1 MTISCVVTAN
11 PSATISWT
19 FISTG
24 NSQTQIT
31 TSTAKYSLTTSSA
44 GSTLVIRTSNSADSG
59 TYRCSATN
67 SVGSNADTATLTV
80 SGSRSCCILSRE
92 KLFRSKNLSVFHKK
106 KLTSTKLTQHRY
118 DFTLNQFVG
127 LPVVN
132 IPSTIYTAVTGQD
145 ATIPCSV
152 SANPAVTSFSWTFIS
167 SSNSQTM
174 ITQSTSKYTLSTAS
188 SNLTIIVRSTTSA
201 DSGTYRCSATNA
213 EGTASDQTSL
223 SISGS

>member
-1 MTISCVVTAN
+1 MVTAN

-44 GSTLVIRTSNSADSG
+44 GSTLVIRTSNSGDSG

-80 SGSRSCCILSRE
+80 SGSRSCCISLR
-92 KLFRSKNLSVFHKK
+92 KNLFRINNFSVFQNLK

-118 DFTLNQFVG
+118 DFTMNQFVG

-167 SSNSQTM
+167 SSNLQTM